1 MSRIAK
7 IRPVLLSAPYAH
19 PESLEVKLHL
29 PAGHRTC
36 GLVEVTLEDGTT
48 GLGEGYLAVFAP
60 KVFSALVELLAP
72 YLIGK
77 DATQIAARYTEA
89 CNIVDYWSQQ
99 GAARHVVSALEIAL
113 VDAVAKQRGVPAWK
127 LFAERAPDSVALYG
141 SGGDSTNAPDMA
153 DEIALLKSKGIETF
167 KIRARPGEARKAAW
181 TTDRA
186 RRDGITVAVDMV
198 QNLANPGQRV
208 EDVLRFLGEVRT
220 QTSSPLAFLEESLG
234 TGDLE
239 RYPMLRAQAGG
250 VKIAGGEIV
259 TTGRELCARV
269 RAGWYDYAQPDAT
282 VIGGVGETLAVF
294 NACREAGAEAV
305 VHCWGAAVGMM
316 ANYHAAFAGGA
327 RLAEWPMP
335 AFAVREALM
344 AEPLRIAGGRLA
356 RPERPGL
363 GVQLTPELE
372 RRFAFREDAVYRCLV
387 SAPKLPADEVWA

>member
-72 YLIGK
+72 YFIGR

-113 VDAVAKQRGVPAWK
+113 VDAVAKRRGVPAWK
-127 LFAERAPDSVALYG
+127 LFAERVPDSVALYG
-141 SGGDSTNAPDMA
+141 SGGDSINARDMA
-153 DEIALLKSKGIETF
+153 DEIALLGSRGIEVF

-181 TTDRA
+181 TAERA
-186 RRDGITVAVDMV
+186 RREGISVAVDMV

-208 EDVLRFLGEVRT
+208 EDVLSFLGEVRT
-220 QTSSPLAFLEESLG
+220 HTSSPLAFLEESLG

-239 RYPMLRAQAGG
+239 RYPALRAQAEG

-282 VIGGVGETLAVF
+282 VIGGLGETLAVF
-294 NACREAGAEAV
+294 AACRESGAEAV

-372 RRFAFREDAVYRCLV
+372 RSFAFRDDAVYRCLV
-387 SAPKLPADEVWA
+387 PAPHLPAAEVWS

>member
-1 MSRIAK
+1 MTRIAK

-60 KVFSALVELLAP
+60 RVFEKLVELVAP

-77 DATQIAARYTEA
+77 DATQIAARYADA
-89 CNIVDYWSQQ
+89 CSVVDYWSQQ

-127 LFAERAPDSVALYG
+127 LFAESAPDSVALYG
-141 SGGDSTNAPDMA
+141 SGGDSITAPDMA
-153 DEIALLKSKGIETF
+153 DEIALLSGKGIGIF

-181 TTDRA
+181 TLERA
-186 RRDGITVAVDMV
+186 ARAGIVVAVDMV

-208 EDVLRFLGEVRT
+208 EDVLRFLGDLRK
-220 QTSSPLAFLEESLG
+220 QTSLPLGFLEESLG

-239 RYPMLRAQAGG
+239 RYPALRAQAGG
-250 VKIAGGEIV
+250 VPIAGGEIV

-269 RAGWYDYAQPDAT
+269 RQGWYDYAQPDAT
-282 VIGGVGETLAVF
+282 VIGGVGETLSVF
-294 NACREAGAEAV
+294 GAAREAGIETV

-344 AEPLRIAGGRLA
+344 AAPLRIAGGRLA
-356 RPERPGL
+356 RPDLPGL
-363 GVQLTPELE
+363 GVTLTPELE

-387 SAPKLPADEVWA
+387 PAPKLPADDVWQ